1 MLWESVWLS
10 VLLIFSLILANGFF
24 AAAEMA
30 IIATRKTRI
39 DTLLEKGLPAA
50 AAVARLKNDPDRFL
64 ATVQIGVTVVGTL
77 ASAIGGAAAI
87 EFLKPGI
94 LSLPL
99 PAVTAWGESLAIL
112 LVVIP
117 IAYFSL
123 ILGELV
129 PKSLALRFSDRIA
142 LLVARPIE
150 RISKLTSVLVGVLTA
165 SSNAV
170 LWLFGGKGAEGTTF
184 TSEEEVKLLIREGAA
199 RGIFDETEKELIHS
213 VFEFVDTPVKA
224 VMKPRTE
231 IHAIEVNASPEDVL
245 KSFVDSGFSRI
256 PVYEGELDRV
266 VGILYNKDLLRAMQE
281 KGDFRLRDL
290 LHPPFFVPSSLPI
303 SQLLK
308 ELQRRRI
315 AIAMVVNEF
324 GEVEGLATLEDLLEE
339 IVGEIRDEYDR
350 EERGPVERLADGSM
364 VIQGSALLKDL
375 KSDHGLPFEES
386 PDYMTLAGFVLAKLR
401 RIPRGGEVVEHNGC
415 RLTIVDMEGRRIV
428 KIKLEAAG
436 KKAQDKQ
443 DKPDRTV

>member
-1 MLWESVWLS
+1 MFIESFWLEL
-10 VLLIFSLILANGFF
+10 VLIFFLILANGFF
-24 AAAEMA
+24 AASEIA

-39 DTLLEKGLPAA
+39 DSLVEKGVRSATLL
-50 AAVARLKNDPDRFL
+50 ARLKDDPDRFL

-87 EFLKPGI
+87 EYLKPLI
-94 LSLPL
+94 QSLPL
-99 PAVTAWGESLAIL
+99 PFVTRWGESIAIL
-112 LVVIP
+112 LVVLP
-117 IAYFSL
+117 IAYLSL
-123 ILGELV
+123 VLGELV

-142 LLVARPIE
+142 VLVARPIDFF
-150 RISKLTSVLVGVLTA
+150 SHLTSPLGKILTA

-170 LWLFGGKGAEGTTF
+170 LWFFGGKDTGGASF
-184 TSEEEVKLLIREGAA
+184 ISEEEVKFLIREGAA
-199 RGIFDETEKELIHS
+199 KGIFDETEKELIHS

-224 VMKPRTE
+224 VMVPRTE
-231 IHAIEVNASPEDVL
+231 IHAVDINMPPQEIL

-256 PVYEGELDRV
+256 PVYEGEMDKV
-266 VGILYNKDLLRAMQE
+266 IGVLYNKDIFRTLQE
-281 KGDFRLRDL
+281 KGEFRAQDL

-308 ELQRRRI
+308 ELQKRRS
-315 AIAMVVNEF
+315 AMAMVVNEF

-350 EERGPVERLADGSM
+350 EERGPVERLPDGSM

-375 KSDHGLPFEES
+375 KSDYGLPFEES
-386 PDYMTLAGFVLAKLR
+386 PESLTLAGFVLAKLR
-401 RIPRGGEVVEHNGC
+401 RIPRGGERVEHEGY

-428 KIKLEAAG
+428 KIKLEET
-436 KKAQDKQ
+436 KNK
-443 DKPDRTV
+443 